1 MLRFLDFDR
10 DLAEACAA
18 EFLASDAGRAAL
30 PGGATGR
37 PDFLR
42 LDGAK
47 APDLDRSVLRM
58 EIGGGSF
65 VLKLNQVPKQA
76 GRIAEEYRALRQ
88 AARVFAPHPDL
99 GVIEAL
105 YLSPGE
111 TFMVTRFHDVPT
123 LLEQMD
129 EGADPLPLC
138 RQAGRWLAVLHGQSP
153 AEEARFW
160 PKWIFARLEELR
172 ARGPQAPAADFQPLI
187 RALRRQVEG
196 LRGCPAP
203 RVLCHGDFHAGNLL
217 VEEKRL
223 LGLDLFEEKRKLA
236 VYDMVDF
243 LKGDIRADA
252 PEAEIDAGG
261 VRRQV
266 RAALL
271 QGYGQPVNE
280 DLLSFLLRAQ
290 LLIDWLHIDAA
301 RHAESPFL
309 QGKYKRL
316 ENRLSLA
323 FAAA

>member
-10 DLAEACAA
+10 DLAEACAT

-105 YLSPGE
+105 YLSPSE

-123 LLEQMD
+123 VLEQM
-129 EGADPLPLC
+129 EVGADPLPLC
-138 RQAGRWLAVLHGQSP
+138 RQAGRWLAALHGQSP

-160 PKWIFARLEELR
+160 PKWIFARLEKAR
-172 ARGPQAPAADFQPLI
+172 AKGPQAPAARYRP
-187 RALRRQVEG
+187 
-196 LRGCPAP
+196 
-203 RVLCHGDFHAGNLL
+203 
-217 VEEKRL
+217 
-223 LGLDLFEEKRKLA
+223 
-236 VYDMVDF
+236 
-243 LKGDIRADA
+243 
-252 PEAEIDAGG
+252 
-261 VRRQV
+261 
-266 RAALL
+266 
-271 QGYGQPVNE
+271 
-280 DLLSFLLRAQ
+280 
-290 LLIDWLHIDAA
+290 
-301 RHAESPFL
+301 
-309 QGKYKRL
+309 
-316 ENRLSLA
+316 
-323 FAAA
+323 